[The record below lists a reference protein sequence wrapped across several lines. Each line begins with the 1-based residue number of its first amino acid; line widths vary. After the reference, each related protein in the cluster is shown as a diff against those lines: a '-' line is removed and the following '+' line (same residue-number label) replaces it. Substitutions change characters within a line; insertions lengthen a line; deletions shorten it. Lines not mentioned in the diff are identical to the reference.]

1 MSTIQK
7 LLSSYF
13 LIHTRGYSLQSAHLS
28 RCIEFYRSSIP
39 SRDCEVKTPFPMHDA
54 VVAGSVPK
62 IPSGSSFLCR
72 YAYACILNSKCR
84 NPKTD
89 PDSQNAAGKMQSK
102 ARLLFLALM
111 CCVVTSSRSGF
122 MNICF
127 VVCTFRPYN
136 KRGTCRAPRVKLRLL
151 LASRNVS

>member
-13 LIHTRGYSLQSAHLS
+13 LIHTRGYSLQSAHLP

-39 SRDCEVKTPFPMHDA
+39 SRDSEIKTPFPMHDA

-72 YAYACILNSKCR
+72 YAYACILNSNVAIPKQIPI
-84 NPKTD
+84 PKTL
-89 PDSQNAAGKMQSK
+89 PVRCNQKHVSSS
-102 ARLLFLALM
+102 LLS
-111 CCVVTSSRSGF
+111 CVVLLRRPVLGSWIFALWFAHSVHTTS
-122 MNICF
+122 
-127 VVCTFRPYN
+127 VELVELP
-136 KRGTCRAPRVKLRLL
+136 A
-151 LASRNVS
+151 